1 MSNRYQKI
9 KFSLYAFFAFAPFLV
24 QAQINV
30 SVAVKSPT
38 CNGYTNGEAAAT
50 VTGGKEPYSYNWSNG
65 QGGQTIYTGAG
76 NYSVTVTDADGKTGT
91 KGAIIA
97 ETVVL
102 VANATA
108 VNGVCSDDKSLTGSA
123 TGGTAPYIYSWRNL
137 TSGASTANALLG
149 NPLQG
154 GYNLLVTDAKGCTA
168 NKFMSVEGAFV
179 VNNIVTNVYCN
190 GRGDGAIVAQASGGK
205 LPYSFQWDANAK
217 NVTTSLANSLSGGTY
232 TVTVTDGNGCKK
244 TVTSTVIEPTK
255 VQANPVITGQCS
267 GNGSVVLSPSGGIPP
282 YKAMWTHGPMTMT
295 LNNLPPGAY
304 YVCVMDANG
313 CPADIPVN
321 ISGAGSIGLALTK
334 EDAACGGVND
344 GKIIAHVTGGAMGP
358 YTYKWSN
365 GGALTSDNI
374 SNLASGTYTLT
385 LVDAAGCTET
395 KSIKVDNKTTLAVT
409 TTATTSLCGGTSG
422 TASTATVTGGTAPFT
437 YKWSN
442 NAATKDISGLAAG
455 TYIVTVAD
463 AKGCQSTQSVT
474 VGTNGSNITATAVA
488 TDAKCGANSGTVKL
502 TGTGGTAPYTYKY
515 AGGSN
520 QTGSFSNLAAGDYT
534 FTVTDAN
541 GCSYTQTSS
550 LKNVGAVKS
559 AFTTATNGCNPD
571 GVNYK
576 FTNTS
581 TGSIAGAKYEW
592 LFTGNRPASTINA
605 DVPFNTP
612 TGEARLVTTSAEGCT
627 DTSKQSFNV
636 DVIRLSNIQ
645 DTVSTC
651 VGTTVKT
658 SVNTDNTTFVHTY
671 SWTPA
676 SVIESGANTLNPVFK
691 SNVAG
696 NVKAI
701 LTVTN
706 SLGCTKTDSV
716 LVNSLAKAALSPSD
730 ITFKQDCNTRKIDF
744 KNGSTL
750 ADKYRWVF
758 GDPTNPTAGSTQT
771 APSYTY
777 SQSGDVTVTL
787 IPSLSC
793 YDTLSVKLPVNTPLS
808 LTKGTDKAICD
819 ATAQTLTATSNGSAN
834 KIEWST
840 NRNFTPIAGTGASF
854 NGAQTGTKTTY
865 YVRASDA
872 AGTCTSPIDSV
883 VITNN
888 EIKATVAAPASL
900 GLCAGTDNKQITVN
914 NPNNDGLKVVWT
926 PAGVI
931 KGSNTALN
939 PTINVSAPSTGIIT
953 GTFENQF
960 GCKTTKTVPYAA
972 TSVNLNAG
980 ADQSVCTPAAQT
992 LTAVSNGTKIEWS
1005 LNGNFAPVAA
1015 TGTTFN
1021 VTPTNTTNTYYVRSS
1036 DANCV
1041 VVDTVTISNNE
1052 LKVSVAAPNL
1062 SLCVGTG
1069 KQATVNAP
1077 AGTTVVWTPANV
1089 IEGSNTALNPVL
1101 KAATV
1106 SSGKIVGEFTNAAG
1120 CKATQEIAYTATE
1133 VKATVTASDKL
1144 VYKDFDVTLNAEP
1157 SGTGYTYK
1165 WNPVSTA
1172 TTASFTNKPAV
1183 KTTYTVTVTDANGC
1197 SSTASIEVDVI
1208 EPQCAEPF
1216 VYIPTAFSPN
1226 SDGTN
1231 DKIRVHGEFLTSVEF
1246 VIYNRWGEKV
1256 FETTQFAN
1264 GESEGWD
1271 GVHANKGVCPD
1282 VYGFYV
1288 RGVCRNG
1295 TTFFKKG
1302 NITVLK

>member
-9 KFSLYAFFAFAPFLV
+9 KFCLYAFFAFAPFLV

-38 CNGYTNGEAAAT
+38 CNGYTDGEAAAT
-50 VTGGKEPYSYNWSNG
+50 VTGGKAPYSYNWSNG
-65 QGGQTIYTGAG
+65 QGGQTIYAAAG
-76 NYSVTVTDADGKTGT
+76 NYTVTVTDADGKTANNAAT
-91 KGAIIA
+91 IA
-97 ETVVL
+97 QPAAL

-108 VNGVCSDDKSLTGSA
+108 INGVCSDDKSLTASA
-123 TGGTAPYIYSWRNL
+123 TGGTAPYTYSWRNL
-137 TSGASTANALLG
+137 TSGASTTGVTLS
-149 NPLQG
+149 NPTQG
-154 GYNLLVTDAKGCTA
+154 GYFLTITDAKGCTA
-168 NKFMSVEGAFV
+168 SKFVNVEGALV

-190 GRGDGAIVAQASGGK
+190 GRGDGSIATQVSGGK
-205 LPYSFQWDANAK
+205 LPYSFQWDANGK
-217 NVTTSLANSLSGGTY
+217 NATTQGINSLNGGTY

-244 TVTSTVIEPTK
+244 TVTSTVIEPPK
-255 VQANPVITGQCS
+255 LLANAVITGQCS
-267 GNGSVVLSPSGGIPP
+267 GNGTVVLSPSGGIPP
-282 YKAMWTHGPMTMT
+282 YKAMWTHGPTSMT
-295 LNNLPPGAY
+295 LTNLAPGAY

-313 CPADIPVN
+313 CPADTPIN
-321 ISGAGSIGLALTK
+321 ISGTGSIGLDLTK

-385 LVDAAGCTET
+385 LVDASGCSET
-395 KSIKVDNKTTLAVT
+395 KSITVNNKTTLGVT
-409 TTATTSLCGGTSG
+409 TTATNSLCGGTTG
-422 TASTATVTGGTAPFT
+422 TASAVTVTGGTAPFT

-442 NAATKDISGLAAG
+442 NQTSKDVSGLAAG
-455 TYIVTVAD
+455 SYNVVVSD
-463 AKGCQSTQSVT
+463 AKGCKVTQSVT
-474 VGTNGSNITATAVA
+474 VGTSGSNITATSLVA
-488 TDAKCGANSGTVKL
+488 DAKCGTNNGSVKL
-502 TGTGGTAPYTYKY
+502 TGAGGTAPYTYKY

-541 GCSYTQTSS
+541 GCSYTQATS
-550 LKNVGAVKS
+550 LKNVGAVKAAFS
-559 AFTTATNGCNPD
+559 AVPNGCNPD

-581 TGSIAGAKYEW
+581 TGAIAGAKYEW
-592 LFTGNRPASTINA
+592 LFTGNRAASTINA
-605 DVPFNTP
+605 DAPFNTQ
-612 TGEARLVTTSAEGCT
+612 TGDARLVTTSAEGCT

-651 VGTTVKT
+651 IGTSVKT
-658 SVNTDNTTFVHTY
+658 SVNTDNTTFAHTY
-671 SWTPA
+671 SWTPL
-676 SVIESGANTLNPVFK
+676 SIIESGANTLNPVFK

-716 LVNSLAKAALSPSD
+716 LVNSLAKSALNPSD

-744 KNGSTL
+744 KNNNTALGNN
-750 ADKYRWVF
+750 YRWVF

-777 SQSGDVTVTL
+777 AQGGNVTVTL
-787 IPSLSC
+787 IPTVAC
-793 YDTLSVKLPVNTPLS
+793 FDTLKVTVPVRPDSAVTLKKSNNVS
-808 LTKGTDKAICD
+808 LCAP
-819 ATAQTLTATSNGSAN
+819 AAQVLTATTNKTTN
-834 KIEWST
+834 KIEWSA
-840 NRNFTPIAGTGASF
+840 NKNFTPIAATGGSF
-854 NGAQTGTKTTY
+854 NAPAGNTSVY
-865 YVRASDA
+865 YVRA
-872 AGTCTSPIDSV
+872 T
-883 VITNN
+883 
-888 EIKATVAAPASL
+888 
-900 GLCAGTDNKQITVN
+900 
-914 NPNNDGLKVVWT
+914 
-926 PAGVI
+926 
-931 KGSNTALN
+931 
-939 PTINVSAPSTGIIT
+939 
-953 GTFENQF
+953 
-960 GCKTTKTVPYAA
+960 
-972 TSVNLNAG
+972 
-980 ADQSVCTPAAQT
+980 
-992 LTAVSNGTKIEWS
+992 
-1005 LNGNFAPVAA
+1005 
-1015 TGTTFN
+1015 
-1021 VTPTNTTNTYYVRSS
+1021 
-1036 DANCV
+1036 DANGCASTDSIV
-1041 VVDTVTISNNE
+1041 VANNE
-1052 LKVSVAAPNL
+1052 LKVTTTTPALA
-1062 SLCVGTG
+1062 LCVGVG
-1069 KQATVNAP
+1069 KSANITTNA
-1077 AGTTVVWTPANV
+1077 ANNVTVVWTPATA
-1089 IEGSNTALNPVL
+1089 IEGSNTVLNPVL
-1101 KAATV
+1101 KAGSV
-1106 SSGKIVGEFTNAAG
+1106 SSGQIEGLFTNSAG
-1120 CKATQEIAYTATE
+1120 CTAKQVITYSATE

-1144 VYKDFDVTLNAEP
+1144 VYKDFDVTLNAQP

-1165 WNPVSTA
+1165 WNPTTTA

-1197 SSTASIEVDVI
+1197 SSTASVEVDVI

-1226 SDGTN
+1226 DDNTN
-1231 DKIRVHGEFLTSVEF
+1231 DKIRVHGEFLTTVEF

-1256 FETTQFAN
+1256 FETKQFAN

-1288 RGVCRNG
+1288 KGTCKNG
-1295 TTFFKKG
+1295 TEFFKKG